1 MDLAVEMPCSFNP
14 VVSGARS
21 IGMGGAF
28 IGLSNDATASATNP
42 GGLIQL
48 LLPEISVVYQQ
59 LNRYEDYRFD
69 FFPDSSNE
77 ASITEKNLNFLSFS
91 YPFEWLRRNWVFS
104 MAYQNL
110 YNFDRQW
117 FVNTHYEDYI
127 IQDEL
132 QKYRQKGQLSAL
144 GFSFCSQITPDLSI
158 GCTFNFWD
166 HFIVHNGWEQ
176 HYDIIGVSIINNKH
190 YAYSLQQTQDFSFQG
205 FNMNFGLLWDIS
217 KHFQAKPGKI
227 KMGMVLK
234 TPFTADL
241 IHRIT
246 SISVNPLY
254 SDEPVNNQYTLY
266 ETLEMPLS
274 CGLGLLYNVNLYWLI
289 SADIYYTNW
298 HRFLIRNESGR
309 EMSPVTG
316 MDYST
321 SDISDTIHMRFGT
334 EYLLQTFNYYAIP
347 FRFGLFY
354 DPAPAEQKSDDFYG
368 FSIGTGITRTG
379 QYSMDIAYQYRQ
391 GRDVGK
397 SFLKHLEFSED
408 IVEHSFMLSFI
419 IYTGE

>member
-1 MDLAVEMPCSFNP
+1 MSKTNVGANLMFALRTKTGIKTMFENELETFSSDIGSQTI
-14 VVSGARS
+14 VVRRANTRF
-21 IGMGGAF
+21 APTLVLF
-28 IGLSNDATASATNP
+28 IGLIPITTIYPKIYDR
-42 GGLIQL
+42 L
-48 LLPEISVVYQQ
+48 L
-59 LNRYEDYRFD
+59 
-69 FFPDSSNE
+69 
-77 ASITEKNLNFLSFS
+77 
-91 YPFEWLRRNWVFS
+91 
-104 MAYQNL
+104 
-110 YNFDRQW
+110 
-117 FVNTHYEDYI
+117 
-127 IQDEL
+127 
-132 QKYRQKGQLSAL
+132 
-144 GFSFCSQITPDLSI
+144 
-158 GCTFNFWD
+158 
-166 HFIVHNGWEQ
+166 
-176 HYDIIGVSIINNKH
+176 
-190 YAYSLQQTQDFSFQG
+190 
-205 FNMNFGLLWDIS
+205 
-217 KHFQAKPGKI
+217 
-227 KMGMVLK
+227 
-234 TPFTADL
+234 
-241 IHRIT
+241 
-246 SISVNPLY
+246 

-321 SDISDTIHMRFGT
+321 SDISDTIHVRFGT

-397 SFLKHLEFSED
+397 SFLKHLEFRED
-408 IVEHSFMLSFI
+408 IVEHSFILSFT